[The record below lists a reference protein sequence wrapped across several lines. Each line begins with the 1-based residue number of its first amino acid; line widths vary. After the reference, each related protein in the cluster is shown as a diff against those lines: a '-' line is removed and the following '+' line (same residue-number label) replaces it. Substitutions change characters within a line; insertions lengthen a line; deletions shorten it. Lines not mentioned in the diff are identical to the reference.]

1 MSDLAAIM
9 ARRRKAQQ
17 DAEDNDEGYYAKDD
31 TPIARADPV
40 RPAPREHTPTPRKDP
55 PNKAGGDS
63 APAGA
68 AEKSGQRSQEPKQ
81 SPLPAPSPAAGVGT
95 GGGRVADFQGD
106 WRGSAAPQAVPAAAR
121 AEAVVPAAARADAAK
136 PDAAAASAGVNIDME
151 YLQGLTASRV
161 VMHELQVDESREASP
176 PPSAKAPRSKPKSA
190 SKPAANASPPATN
203 APPPA
208 ANAPQTQEQP
218 RDALALH
225 AAPAHSTPQLPA
237 SPSFVTRVTGSGGG
251 FMPLSALNQNNNLPG
266 QHEATNRVVVQAP
279 DARQPTPS
287 IETRSAVAPLQ
298 QPGSQSMA
306 VLMLKGH
313 EK

>member
-40 RPAPREHTPTPRKDP
+40 RPAREHTPTPRKDP
-55 PNKAGGDS
+55 PHKVGGDS

-68 AEKSGQRSQEPKQ
+68 AEKSGQRSQEAKQ

-95 GGGRVADFQGD
+95 GGGRVPDLQGD
-106 WRGSAAPQAVPAAAR
+106 RRGSAAPHAAPAAAR
-121 AEAVVPAAARADAAK
+121 AEAAK

-161 VMHELQVDESREASP
+161 VMHELQSDESREAPP
-176 PPSAKAPRSKPKSA
+176 PPSAKAPKNKPKSA
-190 SKPAANASPPATN
+190 AKPAANASPPATN

-218 RDALALH
+218 RDASTRH

-237 SPSFVTRVTGSGGG
+237 SPSFVSRVTGGGGG
-251 FMPLSALNQNNNLPG
+251 FMPLSALNQNKNLPG

-287 IETRSAVAPLQ
+287 VEARSAVAPLQ
-298 QPGSQSMA
+298 QPGSRSMA